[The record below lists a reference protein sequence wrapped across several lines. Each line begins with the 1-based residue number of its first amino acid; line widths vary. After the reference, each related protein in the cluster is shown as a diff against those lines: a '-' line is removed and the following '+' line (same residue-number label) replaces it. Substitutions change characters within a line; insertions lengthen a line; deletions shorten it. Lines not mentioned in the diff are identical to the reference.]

1 MSQRGTHCVFLI
13 LGGWRVDVTGRCDGD
28 DVRSLKVSSAIFGL
42 IFTGLVTVD
51 DGDLLHIWKNI

>member
-1 MSQRGTHCVFLI
+1 M
-13 LGGWRVDVTGRCDGD
+13 DVTGRCDGD

>member
-1 MSQRGTHCVFLI
+1 MSQGGTHCFFLI